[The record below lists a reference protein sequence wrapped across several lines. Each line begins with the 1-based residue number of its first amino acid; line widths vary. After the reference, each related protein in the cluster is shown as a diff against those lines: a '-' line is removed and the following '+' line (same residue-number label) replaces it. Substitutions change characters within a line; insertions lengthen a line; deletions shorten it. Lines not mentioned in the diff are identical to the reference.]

1 MNLNDEI
8 ICGHLVT
15 AQKKRANAMYL
26 EMLREF
32 DRLAKAAGITYWVF
46 GGALIGAV
54 RHKGFI
60 PWDDDIDLIVPRRD
74 FDRLLRMSNEQF
86 GAKEPYFLQT
96 PHTDPSFQQ
105 RILRFRRSDTSFIT
119 QYDLNMVEKAGGKP
133 YNMGLALAIFPLDN
147 YPKSRLLQTI
157 QVKIARMGV
166 DYRTDG
172 GTVKKKPLLNALFK
186 VASALMSEK
195 LVVNTIHNM
204 YRICWKNRS
213 GMVHCFQGFYET
225 SDIWPVEVFQET
237 VMLPFEDTEIPA
249 PGGYDQMLTMAYG
262 NYMELP
268 PPEARVEKHE
278 DFMSADIPYT
288 QALEMLARD
297 ELLSLAA
304 GGAATTENRNESE

>member
-8 ICGHLVT
+8 ICGHLVS

-26 EMLREF
+26 EMLHEF
-32 DRLAKAAGITYWVF
+32 DRLAKKAGITYWVF
-46 GGALIGAV
+46 AGALIGAA
-54 RHKGFI
+54 RHKGFV
-60 PWDDDIDLIVPRRD
+60 PWDDDIDLLVPRKD
-74 FDRLLRMSNEQF
+74 FDRLLRMSSEEF
-86 GAKEPYFLQT
+86 GAVEPYFLQT
-96 PHTDPSFQQ
+96 PHTDPTFQQ
-105 RILRFRRSDTSFIT
+105 RILRFRRSDTAYIT
-119 QYDLNMVEKAGGKP
+119 QYDLDMVKRAGGKP

-147 YPKSRLLQTI
+147 YPKSRLLQSI

-204 YRICWKNRS
+204 YRICRKNRS
-213 GMVHCFQGFYET
+213 GMVHCFQGFYDT
-225 SDIWPVEVFQET
+225 SDIWPVEVFRET

-249 PGGYDQMLTMAYG
+249 PVGYDQMLTMASG
-262 NYMELP
+262 DYMELP
-268 PPEARVEKHE
+268 PLEARVEKHE

-288 QALEMLARD
+288 QALQMLARG
-297 ELLSLAA
+297 ELASLSEGSAPTA
-304 GGAATTENRNESE
+304 EDCDESE